1 MVGLHNADG
10 VCAEQESTHGTC
22 GRRPVLFI
30 LAWEPRRELSDRTGQ
45 HCALCPV
52 RDVADL
58 AEYVSGEG
66 RGSLHTAGGA
76 HAHGPRSLERTR
88 LCACSRAQLL
98 TGKAELNPR
107 VPKSKMMP
115 SLDGVWVWGQ
125 ITASAEAEMPV
136 SSTLCHLGGTSR
148 LAGFLK
154 NRTPVPWRSW
164 EAHRPQRER
173 MCLTGGLHG

>member
-1 MVGLHNADG
+1 MSCVLCETWLTLH
-10 VCAEQESTHGTC
+10 
-22 GRRPVLFI
+22 
-30 LAWEPRRELSDRTGQ
+30 
-45 HCALCPV
+45 
-52 RDVADL
+52 
-58 AEYVSGEG
+58 EYVSGEG

-76 HAHGPRSLERTR
+76 HAHGHRSLERTR

-115 SLDGVWVWGQ
+115 SLDEVWVGGQ
-125 ITASAEAEMPV
+125 ITASAEAEMPAV

-148 LAGFLK
+148 LVGFLK

-164 EAHRPQRER
+164 EAHRPQREW